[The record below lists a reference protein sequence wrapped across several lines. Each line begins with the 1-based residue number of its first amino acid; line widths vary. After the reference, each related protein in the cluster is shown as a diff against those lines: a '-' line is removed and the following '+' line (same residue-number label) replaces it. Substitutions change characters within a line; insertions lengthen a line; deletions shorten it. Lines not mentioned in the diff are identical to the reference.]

1 MDKVFKYVSIC
12 RNRKYWEEHVLDF
25 NLLLVL
31 FVFPL
36 LFYYVLF
43 TNNNIFCVSRLKW
56 DLTLHYESHN
66 LLLLSF
72 SLCHSK
78 WLLTTNLHIK
88 VMLSLSLSLSFFLS
102 LSLSISFTIFES
114 LKYEPLFVFYELCFE
129 KQCKATE
136 DKRCYQK
143 LMMQKWNVKD
153 CNIKDIRNRISDEED
168 L

>member
-1 MDKVFKYVSIC
+1 MSKISKVDKISKYVLIC

-56 DLTLHYESHN
+56 DLTLYYESHN

-88 VMLSLSLSLSFFLS
+88 VMLSLSFFLSSSLS
-102 LSLSISFTIFES
+102 LSLNLWSRLCLYSMNYV
-114 LKYEPLFVFYELCFE
+114 LKS
-129 KQCKATE
+129 
-136 DKRCYQK
+136 
-143 LMMQKWNVKD
+143 NVKQQKTKD
-153 CNIKDIRNRISDEED
+153 VIKS
-168 L
+168 

>member
-1 MDKVFKYVSIC
+1 MDKISRYVLIY

-88 VMLSLSLSLSFFLS
+88 VMLSLSFFLSSSLS
-102 LSLSISFTIFES
+102 LSLNLWSRLCLYSMNYV
-114 LKYEPLFVFYELCFE
+114 LKS
-129 KQCKATE
+129 
-136 DKRCYQK
+136 
-143 LMMQKWNVKD
+143 NVKQQKTKD
-153 CNIKDIRNRISDEED
+153 VIKS
-168 L
+168 